1 MPAKLFKKEHVH
13 TICHFAETSFRLIMV
28 NVVIILCKYY
38 YRLFEK

>member
-1 MPAKLFKKEHVH
+1 MSAKLFKKEHVH
-13 TICHFAETSFRLIMV
+13 TICHFAETSFGLIMD